1 MSETLQGMEGRLEAW
16 DGALESKGLRVNV
29 MKTKIMISNEN
40 AGKVSFSKK
49 ASLLVLL
56 QKGLDSIAGIEW
68 IRDEVMC

>member
-16 DGALESKGLRVNV
+16 DGALESKGWRVNV